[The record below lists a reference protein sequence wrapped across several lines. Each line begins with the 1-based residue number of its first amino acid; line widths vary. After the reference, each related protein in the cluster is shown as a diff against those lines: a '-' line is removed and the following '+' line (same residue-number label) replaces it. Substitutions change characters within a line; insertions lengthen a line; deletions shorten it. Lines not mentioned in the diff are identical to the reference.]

1 MLTLDAALH
10 LPAHVVFTF
19 VDQDAILLNTR
30 TNKYY
35 ALDGAGARLWE
46 LLKDGNRLREGYQ
59 TLLEEYEVEPA
70 QLEQD
75 ILELINHL
83 VEHGLVEKPE
93 E

>member
-1 MLTLDAALH
+1 MLILDAVLH

-19 VDQDAILLNTR
+19 VDEDAILLDTQ

-46 LLKDGNRLREGYQ
+46 LLKDGKRLRESYQ
-59 TLLEEYEVEPA
+59 MLLDEYEVESA

-75 ILELINHL
+75 ILELIDHL
-83 VEHGLVEKPE
+83 VEHGLVEIIE